1 MMQTNQIEEGARK
14 REATMKRSK
23 TDAGVAAALLFW
35 GGWILLSGTSSATL
49 PIQKKAKEAGFEAT
63 NCLYC
68 HNEKLPKKDAVS
80 HNERGKWLLAEKA
93 KRNAKEVDPAWLKE
107 YPGDK
112 K

>member
-1 MMQTNQIEEGARK
+1 
-14 REATMKRSK
+14 MKTSR
-23 TDAGVAAALLFW
+23 TDLGVVAVVLFW
-35 GGWILLSGTSSATL
+35 GGWMLLSSTSTATL

-68 HNEKLPKKDAVS
+68 HNEKLPKKDAVT
-80 HNERGKWLLAEKA
+80 HNDRGNWLIAEKA
-93 KRNAKEVDPAWLKE
+93 KRNAKEVDPAWLKD

>member
-1 MMQTNQIEEGARK
+1 M
-14 REATMKRSK
+14 RSR
-23 TDAGVAAALLFW
+23 TGLGVAGVSVFW
-35 GGWILLSGTSSATL
+35 CAWILLSGTSSATL
-49 PIQKKAKEAGFEAT
+49 QIQKKAKEAGFPAA

-80 HNERGKWLLAEKA
+80 HNDRGKWLLAEKD
-93 KRNAKEVDPAWLKE
+93 KRKVKEVDPAWLKD